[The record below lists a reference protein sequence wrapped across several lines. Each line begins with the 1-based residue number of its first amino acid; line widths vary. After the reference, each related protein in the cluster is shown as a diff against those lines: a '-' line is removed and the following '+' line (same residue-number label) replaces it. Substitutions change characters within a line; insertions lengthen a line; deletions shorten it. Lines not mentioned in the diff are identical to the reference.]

1 MGIPKIGG
9 LNDSQNKVAWI
20 IFQTL
25 TTRYKASEG
34 VACGIVGN
42 AYCESWLNPNQ
53 GEIGSG
59 DYLGG
64 SSELGWGLYQITFAV
79 QKKRAWEWMDKNGGR
94 GPIQQTVYAIE
105 YSNNTNVKV
114 SDLRQDKTPE
124 QGCNYWYTHYEYPG
138 DASYGW
144 SPSPRMFIPS
154 QHRDRRI
161 EWANKVYSAFK
172 GRGGEDLSDELKKM
186 NKFDLGGPIN
196 GEDEG
201 PKYVSFE
208 EALIKNFK
216 SGKKAAPE
224 GIAIHNITSTSSAKA
239 AKDTLLKGGN
249 VGIAGA
255 QFHLVCD
262 SKDAFLVVDLAD
274 RVSHIQRTNK
284 NFSSISEPNS
294 KIISIGV
301 CGGVEKGSNMA
312 KAAQVA
318 AEVCHLLSLSPSTVN
333 GAYKFDGVA
342 DPAGWKDQ
350 EGTLI
355 GEEGEFSNMAFQKA
369 VSTALDNDIGG
380 ISEATGVGGGGGR
393 GSMKKVIEVAEKWHD
408 MNDKCYYLLGGKT
421 GKGPFSGGFDCSS
434 FVMSSIRG
442 AGYSVGHMN
451 TVGMLQNCKP
461 LEGEKNSDQCRGG
474 KNAFFRQIKPSEA
487 QKGDILVAG
496 GLGGNGGGGHT
507 GFVWSSYKGGST
519 KFMNSGGCS
528 AEGRKQPNLS
538 TIQCAMGSLG
548 QFVYMTINKGD
559 SDRESTSSEKQV
571 SKKKKD
577 KNVGISFSNG
587 RSRLFSLYSDN
598 LPKGDFKV
606 VDWDK
611 NRIKLSND
619 KWYDKDIQYQGRL
632 FQTSENKLG
641 SFTANKKIIGKNFM

>member
-1 MGIPKIGG
+1 MSIPGIGYS
-9 LNDSQNKVAWI
+9 DSVTKLAYLSYQIMTSEYK
-20 IFQTL
+20 L
-25 TTRYKASEG
+25 TANQ
-34 VACGIVGN
+34 ACGVLGN
-42 AYCESWLNPNQ
+42 MWAESGFQPSVVEHGN
-53 GEIGSG
+53 GI
-59 DYLGG
+59 
-64 SSELGWGLYQITFAV
+64 GWGLFQLSYERRKPAED
-79 QKKRAWEWMDKNGGR
+79 WCDKNGYQKGDSAKKVALQ
-94 GPIQQTVYAIE
+94 IKYVFEIE
-105 YSNNTNVKV
+105 SPQWFENGTYVKALTGIKRKK
-114 SDLRQDKTPE
+114 SLEDACKGWLYCWERP
-124 QGCNYWYTHYEYPG
+124 GIPRYEE
-138 DASYGW
+138 
-144 SPSPRMFIPS
+144 
-154 QHRDRRI
+154 RI
-161 EWANKVYSAFK
+161 GFARKCFNSWEKHAGEGVK
-172 GRGGEDLSDELKKM
+172 GLEGIDFGGE
-186 NKFDLGGPIN
+186 G
-196 GEDEG
+196 DEG

-249 VGIAGA
+249 IGIAGA

-284 NFSSISEPNS
+284 NFSSVSEPNS

-350 EGTLI
+350 EGTII

-369 VSTALDNDIGG
+369 VSAALDNDIGG
-380 ISEATGVGGGGGR
+380 ILEATGAGSGGGGR
-393 GSMKKVIEVAEKWHD
+393 GSMKKVIEIAEKWHD

-421 GKGPFSGGFDCSS
+421 GKGPFTGGFDCSS

-442 AGYSVGHMN
+442 AGYNVGHMN

-507 GFVWSSYKGGST
+507 GFVWSNYKGGST

-548 QFVYMTINKGD
+548 QFVYMTINKED
-559 SDRESTSSEKQV
+559 SDRESTSGEKQV

-587 RSRLFSLYSDN
+587 RSRVFSLYSDN

-611 NRIKLSND
+611 NKIKLSNG
-619 KWYDKDIQYQGRL
+619 KWYDKDVQYQGRL
-632 FQTSENKLG
+632 FQTNENKLG
-641 SFTANKKIIGKNFM
+641 SFTTNKKIIGKNFM